1 MKEEILASVRS
12 VVGQLYPDFNPSAV
26 VIDET
31 NEQFGD
37 YSCNIAMIMAKELK
51 TSPRD
56 IAEKISEKINESD
69 LGFSTDLAG
78 AGFINISINNLQL
91 ISWLMK
97 DITAPNIYSNKKI
110 LIEYS
115 DPNPFKPLH
124 AGHLYTTLVGDS
136 ISRIVDYSGAEV
148 VRINYSGDVGLHV
161 AKCMW
166 GIINRLGG
174 ENYSKLTEIID
185 NKIVSWLGDRYVD
198 GNKAYEDD
206 NQAKVEIVAINKRV
220 YALHSNNETTSEF
233 ARIYWRCRELSYEYF
248 KEFYVDLGVKPF
260 DRFIPESEVTPLGL
274 SSVQEQI
281 KEGVYEE
288 SNQAIIYSGEKDGL
302 HTRVFINSEGL
313 PTYEAKEVGLVL
325 TKWKD
330 YSYDTSIIITAN
342 EQEQYMQVVLASVG
356 KFKKPAV
363 DRTKHLTH
371 GIVKLSGGEK
381 MSSRKGNILSA
392 VDVLSSAQQSSKE
405 MFDNDQPGIA
415 LGSIKYSFAKQRIGG
430 DVIYE
435 PKSSLSMH
443 GDSGPYLQY
452 SLVRAK
458 SIVRKAGN
466 IDKLEN
472 SIVYILDEN
481 ERSMCRKMQY
491 FSSVVESSAKELSPN
506 TVATYAYELAKSF
519 NKFYESSPV
528 MNNDRT
534 NIRIIIVKKYTAIL
548 QVCLE
553 LLGLEILEEM

>member
-51 TSPRD
+51 ANPRD

-78 AGFINISINNLQL
+78 AGFINISINNSQL

-206 NQAKVEIVAINKRV
+206 DQAKVEIVAINKRV
-220 YALHSNNETTSEF
+220 YALHSNNETASEF
-233 ARIYWRCRELSYEYF
+233 AQIYWKCRELSYEYF
-248 KEFYVDLGVKPF
+248 KEFYIALGVKPF
-260 DRFIPESEVTPLGL
+260 DRYIPESEVTPLGL

-325 TKWKD
+325 TKWND
-330 YSYDTSIIITAN
+330 YSYNTSIIITAN
-342 EQEQYMQVVLASVG
+342 EQEQYMQVVLASVQ
-356 KFKKPAV
+356 KFNKPAV

-392 VDVLSSAQQSSKE
+392 VDVISSAQQSSKE

-466 IDKLEN
+466 IDKLED
-472 SIVYILDEN
+472 SIAYILDEN
-481 ERSMCRKMQY
+481 EQSICRKMQY

-519 NKFYESSPV
+519 NKFYENSPV